1 MTIRKTRNS
10 SIALKPL
17 YALGFALILMGC
29 SNSETDTEHHDDHH
43 HTEHEPSKT
52 HSGKTLKTPD
62 DKTTDDN
69 HSTIRSAES
78 HVHGGAKLA
87 IVSEGNN
94 VTIEFETP
102 IYNLLG
108 FEYAPQTPTEKTRV
122 IEAEK
127 ALSSPK
133 NLIKFN
139 RHAKCAF
146 QTPTSKVELFD
157 DHADED
163 GHDEAHDEDHNE
175 HDDEH
180 KEAGSHKD
188 VILNYSLSCE
198 SIDKIKSV
206 RVEFFNVFS
215 SFTELELVYLGP
227 SQQMSAKLSPSR
239 PNVDLIQ

>member
-108 FEYAPQTPTEKTRV
+108 LNVLSKPQLLK
-122 IEAEK
+122 
-127 ALSSPK
+127 
-133 NLIKFN
+133 
-139 RHAKCAF
+139 
-146 QTPTSKVELFD
+146 
-157 DHADED
+157 
-163 GHDEAHDEDHNE
+163 
-175 HDDEH
+175 
-180 KEAGSHKD
+180 
-188 VILNYSLSCE
+188 LNYLMTTRMRTVTMRRMM
-198 SIDKIKSV
+198 KIIMSMTMSTK
-206 RVEFFNVFS
+206 RLAHTKT
-215 SFTELELVYLGP
+215 SF
-227 SQQMSAKLSPSR
+227 
-239 PNVDLIQ
+239 